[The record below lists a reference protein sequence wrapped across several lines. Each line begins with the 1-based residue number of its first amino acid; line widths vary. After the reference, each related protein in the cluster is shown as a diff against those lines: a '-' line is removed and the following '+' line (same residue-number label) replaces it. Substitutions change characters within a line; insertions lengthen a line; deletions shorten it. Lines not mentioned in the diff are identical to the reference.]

1 MDIISVRGP
10 IATTEAAH
18 ALGLISYDCALPQGW
33 LDHFVKVLRIFF
45 IFSKDTIGEV
55 EDLYGKVL
63 SSFVWSYD
71 KSLMGLPY
79 PLTGL
84 AYMYLKAFDTV
95 EGTRYSDE
103 TPAHTFK
110 VLDIWN

>member
-10 IATTEAAH
+10 IAITEAAH
-18 ALGLISYDCALPQGW
+18 TLGLNSYDCALPQGW
-33 LDHFVKVLRIFF
+33 LDHFVKVL
-45 IFSKDTIGEV
+45 KDTIEV

-103 TPAHTFK
+103 TPQHTFK